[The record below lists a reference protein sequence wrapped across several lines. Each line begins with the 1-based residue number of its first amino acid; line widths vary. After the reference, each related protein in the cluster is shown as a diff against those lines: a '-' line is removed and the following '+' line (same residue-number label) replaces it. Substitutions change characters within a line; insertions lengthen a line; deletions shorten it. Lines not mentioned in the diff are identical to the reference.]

1 MIEQKFYTIA
11 MAQKSKMAERL
22 PVLDR
27 FIRRTGRAP
36 TLDELRALF
45 AVRSKNTASVLARK
59 FVAAG
64 ALARTPTGRLAA
76 PRRSEAVPLRVL
88 GLVAAGF
95 PSPAEEA
102 LLDTV
107 SLDEY
112 LISRPEATFMLRV
125 DGDSMLEAGILPGDT
140 VLVERGRTPRNGDIV
155 IACVD
160 GAWTMK
166 YFYKDAQGVRLEP
179 ANAKYATIRPAQRLA
194 VEGVVSSVI
203 RKLT

>member
-1 MIEQKFYTIA
+1 MSPPR
-11 MAQKSKMAERL
+11 SKLPERL
-22 PVLDR
+22 PILND
-27 FIRRTGRAP
+27 FISRTGRAP
-36 TLDELRALF
+36 TLDELRQLYN
-45 AVRSKNTASVLARK
+45 VKSKNTAAVIARR

-64 ALARTPTGRLAA
+64 ALARTATGRLSL
-76 PRRSEAVPLRVL
+76 PRGRISFPVRLL
-88 GLVAAGF
+88 GSVAAGF

-102 LLDTV
+102 LLDTI

-112 LISRPEATFMLRV
+112 LIGRPEATFMLKV
-125 DGDSMLEAGILPGDT
+125 EGDSMVEAGILPGDT

-166 YFYKDAQGVRLEP
+166 YFHRDRWGVRLEP
-179 ANAKYATIRPAQRLA
+179 ANAAYTTIRPSRQLD

-203 RKLT
+203 RKLL